1 MIHDYYLG
9 RQPIYDGEQ
18 QVIGYELLFRQRDG
32 AWRTPVDG
40 DQATSRVIMHSFWE
54 LGLSRV
60 VGNHKAFINVTRGF
74 LLDPE
79 LLPPPG
85 PQLVLEILEDI
96 IIDDEVTAAVRELK
110 ARGYT
115 IALDDFVYHEDL
127 EPLVA
132 LADIVKLDVK
142 ELGAERL
149 AEHTQVLRLHSL
161 KLLAEKV
168 ETPEVYE
175 YCAGLGF
182 DYFQGYFLCRPR
194 VLTGK
199 RMPANRINALRLM
212 AGLQARNLDLASLE
226 KIISEDPALS
236 YRLLRYINSAAFSPS
251 SPIRSI
257 RHAIVYLGENEIR
270 RWATLLALA
279 GIDDKP
285 EALITTSLIRA
296 RMCELIAALEGE
308 RGKESAF
315 IVGLFST
322 LDAIM
327 DLPMEDVLTSLPLSS
342 EITDALLHHA
352 GPFAHALDITLSHE
366 RGDWDALERE
376 DAIGDVISTIYLE
389 ALEWVERITPTVHH
403 NIGQR

>member
-1 MIHDYYLG
+1 MINDYYLG
-9 RQPIYDGEQ
+9 RQPIYDTTQ

-32 AWRTPVDG
+32 SWSNPVDG

-54 LGLSRV
+54 LGLSKV
-60 VGNHKAFINVTRGF
+60 VGDYKAFINVTRGF

-96 IIDDEVTAAVRELK
+96 VIDDEVTSAVRELK

-115 IALDDFVYHEDL
+115 IALDDFIYHEDL
-127 EPLVA
+127 EPLIA
-132 LADIVKLDVK
+132 LADIIKLDVM

-149 AEHTQVLRLHSL
+149 AEHSRVLRQHSL

-175 YCAGLGF
+175 YCVGLGF

-194 VLTGK
+194 VLKGK
-199 RMPANRINALRLM
+199 RMPANRVNALRLM
-212 AGLQARNLDLASLE
+212 AGLQARDLDLAALE
-226 KIISEDPALS
+226 KIISHDPALS
-236 YRLLRYINSAAFSPS
+236 YRLLRYINSAAFSPPN
-251 SPIRSI
+251 PIRSI

-285 EALITTSLIRA
+285 EALIATSLIRA
-296 RMCELIAALEGE
+296 RMCEMITALEGE

-322 LDAIM
+322 LDALM
-327 DLPMEDVLTSLPLSS
+327 DLPLDDVLSSLPLSS
-342 EITDALLHHA
+342 DIVDALLHRT
-352 GPFAHALDITLSHE
+352 GPYAHALDITLSHE
-366 RGDWDALERE
+366 RGDWDVLEGE
-376 DAIGDVISTIYLE
+376 HIISDVISTIYLE
-389 ALEWVERITPTVHH
+389 APEWSEQITRSVRH
-403 NIGQR
+403 NVGN

>member
-1 MIHDYYLG
+1 MINEYFLG
-9 RQPIYDGEQ
+9 RQPIYDTAQ
-18 QVIGYELLFRQRDG
+18 QIFGYELLFRQRDG
-32 AWRTPVDG
+32 SWSSPVDG

-54 LGLSRV
+54 LGLAKV

-74 LLDPE
+74 ILEPE
-79 LLPPPG
+79 LLPPPS

-96 IIDDEVTAAVRELK
+96 VIDDEVTDAVRDLK
-110 ARGYT
+110 ARGYI

-132 LADIVKLDVK
+132 LADIIKLDVK

-149 AEHTQVLRLHSL
+149 AEHARTLRTHSL

-168 ETPEVYE
+168 ETTEVYE

-194 VLTGK
+194 LFRGK
-199 RMPANRINALRLM
+199 RMPANRVNALRLM
-212 AGLQARNLDLASLE
+212 AGLQARNLDLAALE
-226 KIISEDPALS
+226 KIISQDPALS
-236 YRLLRYINSAAFSPS
+236 YRLLRYINSSAFSPA

-296 RMCELIAALEGE
+296 RMCEMIAALENE

-322 LDAIM
+322 LDALM
-327 DLPMEDVLTSLPLSS
+327 DSPLEEVLSSLPLSS
-342 EITDALLHHA
+342 EITDALLHRT
-352 GPFAHALDITLSHE
+352 GPYAHALEITLSHE
-366 RGDWDALERE
+366 RGDWDALEGE
-376 DAIGDVISTIYLE
+376 GVVSDVISTIYLE
-389 ALEWVERITPTVHH
+389 AIEWSEQITKSVRHSA
-403 NIGQR
+403 GR